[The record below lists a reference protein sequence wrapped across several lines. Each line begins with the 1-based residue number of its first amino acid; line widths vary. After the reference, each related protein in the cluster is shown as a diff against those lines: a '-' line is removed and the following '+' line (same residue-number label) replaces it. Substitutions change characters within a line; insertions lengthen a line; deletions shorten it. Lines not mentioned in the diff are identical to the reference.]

1 MTSARVF
8 ELMRMTVQ
16 EFARQASAL
25 RRGDMWLVPDASA
38 AQRLAGRRVF
48 RGRIWTAAE
57 LVDIARPQRI
67 IAALIASIWM
77 DEEDDIVAE
86 PV

>member
-1 MTSARVF
+1 
-8 ELMRMTVQ
+8 MRMTVQ

>member
-8 ELMRMTVQ
+8 ELMRMAVQ

-25 RRGDMWLVPDASA
+25 RRGDMWLVPDAAA
-38 AQRLAGRRVF
+38 AQRRAGRRVV